1 MDLMVKT
8 PSHRHLQSTS
18 KRYLGKHRIGA
29 RFRSDPNGERS
40 WCGSVIFFPIIQ
52 PWASAAIHC
61 HRAYPTDSIL
71 SSNLSIEAWSRI
83 LKGATHSK
91 IQWYSS
97 GSKPHLQ
104 AEQDICFTV
113 QCTSYYIYIY
123 YMLYICVCVFDYFL
137 WHTIDIIYIQYYM
150 ALILSY

>member
-1 MDLMVKT
+1 MVKT

-40 WCGSVIFFPIIQ
+40 WFGSVMFFPIIQ

-104 AEQDICFTV
+104 AEQDICFIVLCISLIYIYIT
-113 QCTSYYIYIY
+113 YYIY
-123 YMLYICVCVFDYFL
+123 MCVCLIIFY
-137 WHTIDIIYIQYYM
+137 DIQLILYIYIQYYT
-150 ALILSY
+150 ALMLSY